1 MRWPKAICAGGD
13 QGEKR
18 RWIMRNTSRAALLA
32 AVLTI
37 SGLVLCGVVGCESGD
52 RRSPGRVP
60 GGEKFSEEKYSG
72 EKYRLASEPTAAQS
86 IVEARGALEGQSSA
100 QDVVLVGRIDG
111 LSQPTWDPQRAAFM
125 LADLS
130 LKAKADSG
138 DEAHDETPKHDA
150 ENCPFCKAKT
160 KKELA
165 GLAMVE
171 VVDEQGTVPK
181 VDARELLGLKDGQVV
196 VVRGQGQVDDLGNM
210 VVRASGLFVRP

>member
-1 MRWPKAICAGGD
+1 
-13 QGEKR
+13 
-18 RWIMRNTSRAALLA
+18 LA
-32 AVLTI
+32 T
-37 SGLVLCGVVGCESGD
+37 
-52 RRSPGRVP
+52 
-60 GGEKFSEEKYSG
+60 
-72 EKYRLASEPTAAQS
+72 EPAAAQS
-86 IVEARGALEGQSSA
+86 IVEARGGLEGKPAA

-130 LKAKADSG
+130 LQAKSDAGGES
-138 DEAHDETPKHDA
+138 HDETPKHDA
-150 ENCPFCKAKT
+150 ENCPFCKVKS

-165 GLAMVE
+165 SLALVE
-171 VVDEQGTVPK
+171 VVDELGSVPQ